1 MVSPGPNCITET
13 ATAAT
18 ASGLSAGQA
27 RVWTVALRPL
37 TSRTPP
43 SNGLHLREAA
53 VHKQFC
59 SCDEACVIG
68 GEKHDRLGD
77 LIRSEEHTSE
87 LQSRLHLVCRLLLGK
102 KKKCYNSGVAFVV
115 GISSVQPVG
124 SHYSSHCGGS
134 HA

>member
-27 RVWTVALRPL
+27 RIWTVALRPL

-77 LIRSEEHTSE
+77 LIGRAQPAE
-87 LQSRLHLVCRLLLGK
+87 R
-102 KKKCYNSGVAFVV
+102 NIV
-115 GISSVQPVG
+115 GDIL
-124 SHYSSHCGGS
+124 
-134 HA
+134 